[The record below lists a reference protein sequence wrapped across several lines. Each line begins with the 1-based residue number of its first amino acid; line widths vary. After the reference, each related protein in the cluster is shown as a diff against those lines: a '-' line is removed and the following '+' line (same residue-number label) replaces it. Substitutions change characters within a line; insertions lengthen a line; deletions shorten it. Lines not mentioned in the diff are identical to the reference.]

1 MKLSTPSFKSAKKQS
16 FYLSKYTHH
25 LFIVFISLM
34 GLACEWKPPRRPIKK
49 TSEKLA
55 LSTGSK
61 QQESKQQD
69 LIQENDEKPQS
80 KNVPAKYVN
89 PSKPVTQSVRPTQ
102 DSKPL
107 KLAEK
112 ANAKQ
117 AEQIA
122 EKQAESQT
130 EILSL
135 EEQLRERDYLLTID
149 PDGPP
154 LIHLKEFTIALDVV
168 NREPKNEQNVISS
181 KQKQVFAYL
190 RVRNFE
196 KPQKIQIKWIHQDE
210 IVQVDRLQIGI
221 SPRWRTW
228 SSLRFNKTKKHLGE
242 WRIEV
247 STGSGKLIGLTHFM
261 RFKHSK

>member
-16 FYLSKYTHH
+16 FCLSKYTHH

-34 GLACEWKPPRRPIKK
+34 GIACEWKPPRRPIKK
-49 TSEKLA
+49 ISEKLA
-55 LSTGSK
+55 LST
-61 QQESKQQD
+61 ESKQQD
-69 LIQENDEKPQS
+69 LSQETDQKPQS
-80 KNVPAKYVN
+80 KNVPDKYVN
-89 PSKPVTQSVRPTQ
+89 PSEPVTQSVQPTQ
-102 DSKPL
+102 DSKSL

-112 ANAKQ
+112 NTEKNTEKQ

-122 EKQAESQT
+122 ESQAEPQT

-135 EEQLRERDYLLTID
+135 EQQLRERDYLLTID

-181 KQKQVFAYL
+181 RQKQVFAYL

-247 STGSGKLIGLTHFM
+247 STGSGKLIGLTHFV

>member
-1 MKLSTPSFKSAKKQS
+1 LKLS
-16 FYLSKYTHH
+16 
-25 LFIVFISLM
+25 
-34 GLACEWKPPRRPIKK
+34 EK
-49 TSEKLA
+49 TTTKTTEITTEK
-55 LSTGSK
+55 T
-61 QQESKQQD
+61 
-69 LIQENDEKPQS
+69 
-80 KNVPAKYVN
+80 
-89 PSKPVTQSVRPTQ
+89 
-102 DSKPL
+102 
-107 KLAEK
+107 
-112 ANAKQ
+112 

-122 EKQAESQT
+122 EPQA

-135 EEQLRERDYLLTID
+135 KELLHERDYLLTID

-154 LIHLKEFTIALDVV
+154 LIHLKELTIALDVV

-247 STGSGKLIGLTHFM
+247 STGAGKLIGLTHFM
-261 RFKHSK
+261 RLKSSK